1 MAFQLSVRIPEEF
14 VRAYVKLPPDV
25 MAAVD
30 ECIKD
35 LERDPIPSSRR
46 PHSVT
51 PRGHRPV
58 IYTVD
63 VFSNK
68 SYKLSYHIEGR
79 VAVLRRI
86 GTHKQI
92 DRKP

>member
-1 MAFQLSVRIPEEF
+1 MALQLSVRFSPEFE
-14 VRAYVKLPPDV
+14 RDYVKLPPELR
-25 MAAVD
+25 AAAKACV
-30 ECIKD
+30 ED

-63 VFSNK
+63 VLSNK
-68 SYKLSYHIEGR
+68 SYKLSYHVEGR
-79 VAVLRRI
+79 VAVLRRV

-92 DRKP
+92 DRRP

>member
-1 MAFQLSVRIPEEF
+1 MAFQLSVRMPDEF
-14 VRAYVKLPPDV
+14 VAAYLKLAPDV
-25 MAAVD
+25 RAAVG
-30 ECIKD
+30 ECIND

-51 PRGHRPV
+51 PRGQRPV

-79 VAVLRRI
+79 VAVLRRV

-92 DRKP
+92 DRRA